1 MSSQSTTMM
10 VVLLVVGLAIGA
22 GVGYF
27 AAPTKTVTETET
39 VTVTV
44 EKEPLAGKTV
54 RIGQISA
61 ETPAIEWDVPF
72 MDEIVAVDLNK
83 FADLLGYDVTFEILN
98 DNADGQA
105 AVHLEKVQSFKAM
118 DVSLVCGGRW
128 SSQASAAL
136 SYVNEN
142 NILLW
147 SCSSTMQTLA
157 IPDDNLYRMCPADRV
172 QAKAVAEMLWT
183 WGIEAIICI
192 QRADAWADGLY
203 NLVMEEFPAVGGY
216 VDDASRARYAAE
228 VTEYSSYLASMEESA
243 KDLIDQYGKEHVAIW
258 CIMFGADGS
267 VILSQAQDYPTL
279 YNEIWWFG
287 TDGTALSK
295 VIQDNS
301 PEQAAHLI
309 VPSTNAAPGM
319 SESYLSLFE
328 RYEAVTGRTLG
339 YYDTCAYDLFMVT
352 MESVLEAQSTDPM
365 VLIPLQ
371 NPIAY
376 GTWGS
381 GGWCNLDEN
390 GDRAIADYDIWGYGY
405 VGDRMEH
412 ILYAKY
418 EALTGQITWYPE
430 GRAIT
435 GEIVPPLVPVGH

>member
-27 AAPTKTVTETET
+27 AAPTKTEIET
-39 VTVTV
+39 VTEEV
-44 EKEPLAGKTV
+44 EPLADKTV
-54 RIGQISA
+54 KFGQITA

-72 MDEIVAVDLNK
+72 VDEIIEVDLNK

-98 DNADGQA
+98 DNADAQA

-118 DVSLVCGGRW
+118 DVNLICGGRW

-147 SCSSTMQTLA
+147 SPSSTMQTLA
-157 IPDDNLYRMCPADRV
+157 ITDDNLYRMCPADRV
-172 QAKAVAEMLWT
+172 QAKAVAQMLWT

-216 VDDASRARYAAE
+216 VHDAARARYAAE
-228 VTEYSSYLASMEESA
+228 VTEFSSYLASMEVAA

-267 VILSQAQDYPTL
+267 VVLSQTQDYPTL
-279 YNEIWWFG
+279 YDEVWWFG
-287 TDGTALSK
+287 TDGTALNK

-319 SESYLSLFE
+319 SESYLNLFE

-339 YYDTCAYDLFMVT
+339 YYDTCTYDLFMVL
-352 MESVLEAQSTDPM
+352 MESVLEAQTTDPM
-365 VLIPLQ
+365 DLIPLQ
-371 NPIAY
+371 NPVAY
-376 GTWGS
+376 GTWGVS
-381 GGWCNLDEN
+381 GWCNLDEN
-390 GDRAIADYDIWGYGY
+390 GDRAFTNYDIWGYAM
-405 VGDRMEH
+405 VGGQMRH
-412 ILYAKY
+412 VRYGLYDSLIG
-418 EALTGQITWYPE
+418 EVTWFPEGVTLTGE
-430 GRAIT
+430 K
-435 GEIVPPLVPVGH
+435 VPGLVPVGH